1 MVEQPDRQMQLP
13 IVFFQICV
21 TLLLLGVLARKGL
34 ILADPAFTAAVAW
47 FWLAP
52 AILWVFA
59 QTAWASKG
67 FEMAYIGC
75 YAVAL
80 LLATGIMLRQPQGWH
95 AVVLATP
102 FALLMV
108 ILRFPATMDAVAC
121 CFQLAFALYALTE
134 ATKTQVPFTKVELM
148 GMGFFWLGQFIVSGA
163 YVLGTIRGS
172 QPFTITTNLGAGACA
187 IAFLWMAVTFWTGG
201 LGAVETQPQAKDKGE
216 GMEFVAILERK
227 VKMKKAAMQAAR
239 REVMAGRTPLGSWL
253 LGSYGDKRIAELKRV
268 QRQGGRDD

>member
-1 MVEQPDRQMQLP
+1 MESSAIQERQMQLP

-75 YAVAL
+75 YLVAL
-80 LLATGIMLRQPQGWH
+80 GLATVVVVRHPDGWH
-95 AVVLATP
+95 TLVAGFVGMIIPLSLVLDSPSTSPAV
-102 FALLMV
+102 
-108 ILRFPATMDAVAC
+108 IMDSIAC
-121 CFQLAFALYALTE
+121 PLQLAFALYALTE
-134 ATKTQVPFTKVELM
+134 STKTSAPFTKVELM

-187 IAFLWMAVTFWTGG
+187 VAFLWMAVTFWTGG
-201 LGAVETQPQAKDKGE
+201 LGAVETQPHAKDKGE

-227 VKMKKAAMQAAR
+227 IK
-239 REVMAGRTPLGSWL
+239 
-253 LGSYGDKRIAELKRV
+253 
-268 QRQGGRDD
+268 